1 MDAARDA
8 EFRVGVD
15 VDEIG
20 FVLVLLVLVLLQA
33 GGFTVRGFDFMALN
47 LIKKEIRTLVLMK
60 KKKQNGYG
68 KFFLTVE
75 KF

>member
-1 MDAARDA
+1 VDAARDA

-20 FVLVLLVLVLLQA
+20 FVLVLVLLQA

-60 KKKQNGYG
+60 NKSKTDMAS
-68 KFFLTVE
+68 FFYC
-75 KF
+75 